1 MGRHEQREQ
10 VFKLLFRV
18 EFHSP
23 EDMPEQL
30 ALFRENNEEVPSWQD
45 ADAIAARFEKIKDK
59 IPELDKLLN
68 ENTEG
73 WDTTR
78 VGKVEL
84 AVLRLGAYELRYDD
98 DIPDGVAINEAVEI
112 AKRLEQLGAGYLAVS
127 NIDECEEL
135 RDSGV
140 TLPILM
146 LGFTPADQTARIL
159 QLHMTQAVQSYAIAK
174 EFSDRAVTLGGKM
187 TVHIK
192 LDTGMGRLGFSCDE
206 AHFDASLRDILR
218 VLELPGLDIEG
229 VFTHFSV
236 SDEDTTE
243 SVEFTKL
250 QHERFARMIEKVETQ
265 SGFRFQLHHCCNA
278 GGIASYPEWAW
289 DMVRCGIILY
299 GSGDLAEKMGM
310 QPVMSLKTRVAT
322 IKDFAAGEPISY
334 GRTYFTQRPSRIAVL
349 PIGYADGLH
358 RALST
363 QIEVLTP
370 YGRAKQVGRI
380 CMDLCMIDVTD
391 LPQVKSGDEVE
402 IFGEHILCADDA
414 ALCDTIPYELMCAV
428 SKRVPRVYRL
438 NGVPVDKNLQPL

>member
-1 MGRHEQREQ
+1 MESTLKRTWAEISLDNLTHNFETIRRQ
-10 VFKLLFRV
+10 VGPKAKLLGV
-18 EFHSP
+18 
-23 EDMPEQL
+23 
-30 ALFRENNEEVPSWQD
+30 VK
-45 ADAIAARFEKIKDK
+45 ADAYGHGAV
-59 IPELDKLLN
+59 
-68 ENTEG
+68 
-73 WDTTR
+73 R
-78 VGKVEL
+78 V
-84 AVLRLGAYELRYDD
+84 
-98 DIPDGVAINEAVEI
+98 
-112 AKRLEQLGAGYLAVS
+112 AKHLERLGAGYLAVS
-127 NIDECEEL
+127 NLDECEEL
-135 RDSGV
+135 RVNGI

-146 LGFTPADQTARIL
+146 LGFTPADQAERIL
-159 QLHMTQAVQSYAIAK
+159 KNDMTQAVPNLAIA
-174 EFSDRAVTLGGKM
+174 EAYSSAAVHAGGTMK
-187 TVHIK
+187 VHIK
-192 LDTGMGRLGFSCDE
+192 LDTGMGRLGFQCDD
-206 AHFDASLRDILR
+206 AHFNASLRDILKI
-218 VLELPGLDIEG
+218 LTLPGLDVEG
-229 VFTHFSV
+229 VFTHFCV
-236 SDEDTTE
+236 SDEAADE
-243 SVEFTKL
+243 CVEFTKV
-250 QHERFARMIEKVETQ
+250 QHDRFLRMIDAVETQ
-265 SGFRFQLHHCCNA
+265 GNFRFRLHHCCNA

-358 RALST
+358 RALSN

-380 CMDLCMIDVTD
+380 CMDMCMIDVTD

-438 NGVPVDKNLQPL
+438 NGVSVDKNLQPL